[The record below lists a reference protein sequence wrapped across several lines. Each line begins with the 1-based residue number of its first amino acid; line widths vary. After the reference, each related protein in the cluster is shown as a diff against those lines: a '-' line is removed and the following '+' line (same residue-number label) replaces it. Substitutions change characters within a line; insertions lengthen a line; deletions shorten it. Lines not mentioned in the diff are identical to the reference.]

1 MFTCQIRYVA
11 RNDIYLSGIRAGLE
25 SIVSANPGWHC
36 QLSPVSPLAQEEEHL
51 IIIDATGCEKPSGL
65 SPESVSV
72 LSSKHT
78 LVMVKAAQRLMI
90 KNLLQQYRCSILCVD
105 ELNFQMRDIIQ
116 HTMENK
122 RYLSPLIIRQNHE
135 SALAKPI
142 VFTPAEMTVLEYLR
156 KGCSGSEISKLLF
169 RSEKTISSH
178 KRNIMG
184 KLGVRDDFELNSKI
198 NTSVLAS

>member
-25 SIVSANPGWHC
+25 SLVGANPGWHC
-36 QLSPVSPLAQEEEHL
+36 QLSPLSLVVEGEEHL
-51 IIIDATGCEKPSGL
+51 IIIDATGCENSNTL

-72 LSSKHT
+72 LNSKHT
-78 LVMVKAAQRLMI
+78 LVMVKAIQRRFI
-90 KNLLQQYRCSILCVD
+90 KKLLQQYNCSILCVD

-116 HTMENK
+116 QTMENR
-122 RYLSPLIIRQNHE
+122 RYLSPLIIRQHHAA
-135 SALAKPI
+135 SLAKPV
-142 VFTPAEMTVLEYLR
+142 VFTPAESTVLEYLR

-198 NTSVLAS
+198 NTSVAVS

>member
-25 SIVSANPGWHC
+25 SIVSANPGWGC
-36 QLSPVSPLAQEEEHL
+36 QLSPLSTLAQEEEHL
-51 IIIDATGCEKPSGL
+51 IIIDATGCENTNDL
-65 SPESVSV
+65 SPMSVSV
-72 LSSKHT
+72 LNSKHT
-78 LVMVKAAQRLMI
+78 LVMVKAIQRWFI
-90 KNLLQQYRCSILCVD
+90 KKLLQQYSCSILCVD
-105 ELNFQMRDIIQ
+105 EINFQMRDIIQ
-116 HTMENK
+116 QTMENK
-122 RYLSPLIIRQNHE
+122 RYLSPLIIRQHDA
-135 SALAKPI
+135 SSLAQPV
-142 VFTPAEMTVLEYLR
+142 VFTPAEYTVLEYLR

-198 NTSVLAS
+198 NTSIAMR

>member
-11 RNDIYLSGIRAGLE
+11 RNDIYLSGIRSGLE

-36 QLSPVSPLAQEEEHL
+36 QFSPLSPLVQEEEHL
-51 IIIDATGCEKPSGL
+51 IIIDATGCENLTTL
-65 SPESVSV
+65 SPESMSV
-72 LSSKHT
+72 LNSKHT
-78 LVMVKAAQRLMI
+78 LVMVRAIQRWLI
-90 KNLLQQYRCSILCVD
+90 KKLLQQYSCSILCVD
-105 ELNFQMRDIIQ
+105 ELNFQMREIIQ
-116 HTMENK
+116 QTMENK
-122 RYLSPLIIRQNHE
+122 RYLSPLIIRQHHAA
-135 SALAKPI
+135 SLAKPV
-142 VFTPAEMTVLEYLR
+142 VFTPAESTVLEYLR

-198 NTSVLAS
+198 NTSVAVS